1 MEKISINHLKTL
13 YDIVSISPISTYI
26 LRVEFANEIPSTWGT
41 LHIYTRNGQKA
52 SSLEGYDTV
61 YRQDGNTVYLS
72 NDGSIYTEP
81 EDPVSPEAALPPE
94 PYVPTLD
101 EVKASKK
108 IEMNRECSN
117 TILNGVDVKFSDE
130 NIQHFTLKTEDQI
143 AFIMCAQHVLHG
155 VENIPWHPNGDTT
168 MPCVFYSNKDMKLI
182 TDTVFNH
189 ISYNQTYCNSLK
201 LWIDACETI
210 EDVNN
215 IHYGSEIPVTYQSE
229 VMKSFVKTH

>member
-13 YDIVSISPISTYI
+13 NDIVSISPISTNI

-61 YRQDGNTVYLS
+61 YRQDG

-143 AFIMCAQHVLHG
+143 AFIM
-155 VENIPWHPNGDTT
+155 
-168 MPCVFYSNKDMKLI
+168 
-182 TDTVFNH
+182 FNM
-189 ISYNQTYCNSLK
+189 YYM
-201 LWIDACETI
+201 
-210 EDVNN
+210 V
-215 IHYGSEIPVTYQSE
+215 
-229 VMKSFVKTH
+229 

>member
-13 YDIVSISPISTYI
+13 YDIVSISPISTNI

-130 NIQHFTLKTEDQI
+130 KYSTLYTKDRRSNCFYYVCSTCTTWCRKYSM
-143 AFIMCAQHVLHG
+143 ASKRRYYYAMCIL
-155 VENIPWHPNGDTT
+155 
-168 MPCVFYSNKDMKLI
+168 
-182 TDTVFNH
+182 
-189 ISYNQTYCNSLK
+189 
-201 LWIDACETI
+201 
-210 EDVNN
+210 
-215 IHYGSEIPVTYQSE
+215 
-229 VMKSFVKTH
+229 